1 MDEEASVSKKAIN
14 RVRQVS
20 RHLRHPVVVGLI
32 SDACDLDAARLEVD
46 NEKHEVANQPAGGQH
61 LNREEVGRRDR
72 SPMSFQKR
80 SPWDSLAAL
89 RCRLDSVLR
98 EDALHRV
105 SPDVVAQVT
114 KSAANPCIAPG

>member
-20 RHLRHPVVVGLI
+20 RHLRHPFVVELVADA
-32 SDACDLDAARLEVD
+32 SDLHAARLEVND
-46 NEKHEVANQPAGGQH
+46 EKHEVANQPAGGQH
-61 LNREEVGRRDR
+61 LNREEVGCRDR

-98 EDALHRV
+98 E
-105 SPDVVAQVT
+105 
-114 KSAANPCIAPG
+114 KSMN